1 MELQYFNPIWQTSII
16 PLTPCITR
24 QFILPNHK
32 HIDSAPVGVIL
43 THRTAI
49 YLRLSLGTGFS
60 LGEGILVNTTTL
72 GLSLGSK
79 ITFKLTKQ
87 RMIDT
92 TVGCYLYKDGLSAR
106 VFGYIPTLQVT
117 PRARNILYSRKKKR
131 VVTDHAWQ
139 ELKPKKIMTDS
150 KVRTLCDVGTSEEL
164 QCNTKTGKHID
175 QYGNSLIWN
184 HR

>member
-1 MELQYFNPIWQTSII
+1 M
-16 PLTPCITR
+16 
-24 QFILPNHK
+24 
-32 HIDSAPVGVIL
+32 IL

-106 VFGYIPTLQVT
+106 VFGYIPTYKLHQELEIYCIVG
-117 PRARNILYSRKKKR
+117 RKKSCHRSCLAR
-131 VVTDHAWQ
+131 VET
-139 ELKPKKIMTDS
+139 
-150 KVRTLCDVGTSEEL
+150 
-164 QCNTKTGKHID
+164 
-175 QYGNSLIWN
+175 
-184 HR
+184 